1 MMIYSP
7 SFLYPDNISID
18 ADNDNIFTW
27 ESAGDP
33 QTDYQLFIRK
43 VSDNTEIYN
52 STKLTFGSESHTVPS
67 STLTNGV
74 DYMWMVKVWCDATTY
89 AESEWVFF
97 KANTTPTLVIDNIGE
112 SFTHTDTTKVDFEA
126 GDLDGV
132 VVDDGVELYQHTQGT
147 LIKEIDI
154 STEAEVETTKIEW
167 TATTPAGTSITIETA
182 LSLDGGES
190 YGEWQTATN
199 GNAIPGITAETDLSN
214 ARLKYRATLETED
227 TSVTPKLTSISL
239 KLELENLIEYQNYN
253 FTATY
258 TQAEGIP
265 IKKFKFVLYDDL
277 DIMVYESDWMYNTDI
292 EYFITGMING
302 NSYQIE
308 CHVENQYGQ
317 VVISDKVAFT
327 VSYEMPDDIP
337 ELIITRLDSIGAIK
351 LEWTNIKQVLPVVT
365 GNYSYVSSK
374 FLKGLQ
380 LDDGSV
386 ITYSEELP
394 EKFTIVFWIKLPT
407 DFVGSFLTLS
417 DGEGSEFEIGY
428 NGTKFYYQHD
438 YRLTAGLPRVLP
450 NPATEFKVGVK
461 QNKIIIQTDTYTEI
475 LR

>member
-1 MMIYSP
+1 MIYSP

-97 KANTTPTLVIDNIGE
+97 KANTTPTL
-112 SFTHTDTTKVDFEA
+112 
-126 GDLDGV
+126 
-132 VVDDGVELYQHTQGT
+132 
-147 LIKEIDI
+147 EID
-154 STEAEVETTKIEW
+154 VFDN
-167 TATTPAGTSITIETA
+167 PLG
-182 LSLDGGES
+182 
-190 YGEWQTATN
+190 
-199 GNAIPGITAETDLSN
+199 
-214 ARLKYRATLETED
+214 
-227 TSVTPKLTSISL
+227 V
-239 KLELENLIEYQNYN
+239 QNYL
-253 FTATY
+253 FTSTY
-258 TQAEGIP
+258 TQAEDILP
-265 IKKFKFVLYDDL
+265 KRFKYVLYDDSDAL
-277 DIMVYESDWMYNTDI
+277 VYESDWMYNTDI

-327 VSYEMPDDIP
+327 VSYEMPDNIP
-337 ELIITRLDSIGAIK
+337 ELILTPLDDIGAIK

-365 GNYSYVSSK
+365 GTYDYTDGK
-374 FLKGLQ
+374 FLKGLH
-380 LDDGSV
+380 LDSGSL
-386 ITYSEELP
+386 ITYLEPLP
-394 EKFTIVFWIKLPT
+394 VNFTLPFFIKLDPS
-407 DFVGSFLTLS
+407 FVGVFLNIYCEDVLIYQVGY
-417 DGEGSEFEIGY
+417 DG
-428 NGTKFYYQHD
+428 TRFYYQRD
-438 YRLTAGLPRVLP
+438 YRLTGGLPEDIPSDFILVDVRKDYVILY
-450 NPATEFKVGVK
+450 FKELKLFNGRFTF
-461 QNKIIIQTDTYTEI
+461 NGEYTFGDETI
-475 LR
+475 LFPYRIK